1 LFAVVEGPIDVA
13 ALISAAQRPDCGA
26 ISTFVGT
33 TRIDESGEA
42 SVEYLEYE
50 AYRPMADR
58 KLEEIGAE
66 IEKRWDVREVSIVHR
81 IGQVEPGEASVAI
94 VVASPR
100 RGPAFEAS
108 RYAIE
113 RIKQVVPIWKREV
126 WSDGYVWVGS
136 QVGTRE
142 RIDLPRPHA

>member
-1 LFAVVEGPIDVA
+1 MFAIIDNPIDVG

-33 TRIDESGEA
+33 TRIDESGGA
-42 SVEYLEYE
+42 SVKYLEYE

-58 KLEEIGAE
+58 KLEGIGGE
-66 IEKRWDVREVSIVHR
+66 IEERWDVREVSIVHR
-81 IGQVEPGEASVAI
+81 IGRVGPGEASVAI

-100 RGPAFEAS
+100 RGEAFEAS

-126 WSDGYVWVGS
+126 WSDGYVW
-136 QVGTRE
+136 
-142 RIDLPRPHA
+142 

>member
-1 LFAVVEGPIDVA
+1 LFAIVEGPIDVG

-33 TRIDESGEA
+33 TRVDESEGA

-50 AYRPMADR
+50 AYRPMADK

-66 IEKRWDVREVSIVHR
+66 IEERWDVRAVSIVHR
-81 IGQVEPGEASVAI
+81 IGRVDPGEASIAI
-94 VVASPR
+94 VIGSPR

-113 RIKQVVPIWKREV
+113 RIKEKVPIWKREV

-136 QVGTRE
+136 QVGTRTFA
-142 RIDLPRPHA
+142 R

>member
-1 LFAVVEGPIDVA
+1 LFRIVEKPIEVGA
-13 ALISAAQRPDCGA
+13 IVTGAFRPDCGA
-26 ISTFVGT
+26 VAAFVGT
-33 TRIDESGEA
+33 TRIDESSGA
-42 SVEYLEYE
+42 SVKYLEYE

-66 IEKRWDVREVSIVHR
+66 LEERWTVGHVSIVHR
-81 IGQVEPGEASVAI
+81 IGRVYPGEPSVVM

-113 RIKQVVPIWKREV
+113 RIKEIVPIWKREV

-136 QVGTRE
+136 QVGTRS
-142 RIDLPRPHA
+142 PA

>member
-1 LFAVVEGPIDVA
+1 MFRIVEKPIEVGA
-13 ALISAAQRPDCGA
+13 IVTGAFRPDCGA
-26 ISTFVGT
+26 VAAFVGT
-33 TRIDESGEA
+33 TRIDESSGA
-42 SVEYLEYE
+42 SVKYLEYE

-66 IEKRWDVREVSIVHR
+66 LEERWTVGHVSIVHR
-81 IGQVEPGEASVAI
+81 IGRVYPGEPSVVM

-113 RIKQVVPIWKREV
+113 RIKEIVPIWKREV

-136 QVGTRE
+136 QVGTRS
-142 RIDLPRPHA
+142 PA

>member
-1 LFAVVEGPIDVA
+1 MFAIVEESLEVG
-13 ALISAAQRPDCGA
+13 ALIQGAQSSDCGA
-26 ISTFVGT
+26 IATFVGT
-33 TRIDESGEA
+33 TRIDESEGA
-42 SVEYLEYE
+42 AVEYLEYE

-66 IEKRWDVREVSIVHR
+66 IARLWDVRHVSILYRLGRVD
-81 IGQVEPGEASVAI
+81 PGEASVAI
-94 VVASPR
+94 VVAAPR

-113 RIKQVVPIWKREV
+113 RVKEVVPIWKREV

-136 QVGTRE
+136 QVGTRG
-142 RIDLPRPHA
+142 LASGKP

>member
-1 LFAVVEGPIDVA
+1 MFAIVEEPIDVG
-13 ALISAAQRPDCGA
+13 ALIAYAQRPDCGA
-26 ISTFVGT
+26 VSTFVGT
-33 TRIDESGEA
+33 TRVDDNDGA

-58 KLEEIGAE
+58 KLEEIGSE
-66 IEKRWDVREVSIVHR
+66 IEERWDVREVSIVHR
-81 IGQVEPGEASVAI
+81 IGRVDPGQASVAI

-113 RIKQVVPIWKREV
+113 RIKVVVPIWKREV

-136 QVGTRE
+136 QVGTRT
-142 RIDLPRPHA
+142 

>member
-1 LFAVVEGPIDVA
+1 MFAIVEGRIDVA
-13 ALISAAQRPDCGA
+13 ALISGAQRPDCGA

-33 TRIDESGEA
+33 TRVDETGGA

-66 IEKRWDVREVSIVHR
+66 IMMRWDVREVSIVHR
-81 IGQVEPGEASVAI
+81 IGRVGPGEASVAI
-94 VVASPR
+94 VVAAPR
-100 RGPAFEAS
+100 RGAAFEAS

-136 QVGTRE
+136 QVGTRS
-142 RIDLPRPHA
+142 

>member
-1 LFAVVEGPIDVA
+1 MFAIVEETIDVA

-26 ISTFVGT
+26 ISVFVGT
-33 TRIDESGEA
+33 TRVDA
-42 SVEYLEYE
+42 SDGATVEHLEYE
-50 AYRPMADR
+50 AYRPMADT
-58 KLEEIGAE
+58 KLEEIGGE
-66 IEKRWDVREVSIVHR
+66 IRERWDAREVSIVHR
-81 IGQVEPGEASVAI
+81 IGRVDPGEASVAI

-113 RIKQVVPIWKREV
+113 RIKEIVPIWKREV

-136 QVGTRE
+136 QVGTR
-142 RIDLPRPHA
+142 DQAPQAP

>member
-1 LFAVVEGPIDVA
+1 MFAIVDGPIDVG
-13 ALISAAQRPDCGA
+13 ALIAGAQRPDCGA
-26 ISTFVGT
+26 IATFVGT
-33 TRIDESGEA
+33 TRVDGSGGA
-42 SVEYLEYE
+42 TVEYLEYE

-66 IEKRWDVREVSIVHR
+66 IEEHWDVGHVSIVHR
-81 IGQVEPGEASVAI
+81 LGRVDPGGASVAI
-94 VVASPR
+94 IVASPR

-113 RIKQVVPIWKREV
+113 RIKEIVPIWKREV

-142 RIDLPRPHA
+142 PATEKS

>member
-1 LFAVVEGPIDVA
+1 VFAIVEGPIDVA

-33 TRIDESGEA
+33 TRVDESEGA

-66 IEKRWDVREVSIVHR
+66 IERHWDVREVSVVHR
-81 IGQVEPGEASVAI
+81 LGRVEPGEASVAI
-94 VVASPR
+94 VVAAPR
-100 RGPAFEAS
+100 RGAAFEAS

-113 RIKQVVPIWKREV
+113 RIKEIVPIWKREV
-126 WSDGYVWVGS
+126 WSDGYIWVGS

-142 RIDLPRPHA
+142 PANR

>member
-1 LFAVVEGPIDVA
+1 LFAIVEGKIDVGA
-13 ALISAAQRPDCGA
+13 MIEDAQRPDCGA
-26 ISTFVGT
+26 VSTFVGT
-33 TRIDESGEA
+33 TRVDEAGGNA
-42 SVEYLEYE
+42 VEYLEYE

-66 IEKRWDVREVSIVHR
+66 IEARWDVGHVAIVHR
-81 IGQVEPGEASVAI
+81 IGRVDPGEASVAI
-94 VVASPR
+94 VVATPR

-113 RIKQVVPIWKREV
+113 RIKEIVPIWKREV

-136 QVGTRE
+136 QVGTRPPA
-142 RIDLPRPHA
+142 RGS

>member
-1 LFAVVEGPIDVA
+1 
-13 ALISAAQRPDCGA
+13 
-26 ISTFVGT
+26 
-33 TRIDESGEA
+33 
-42 SVEYLEYE
+42 
-50 AYRPMADR
+50 MADR

-66 IEKRWDVREVSIVHR
+66 IDERWDARHVSIVHR
-81 IGQVEPGEASVAI
+81 IGRVDPGEASVAI

-113 RIKQVVPIWKREV
+113 RIKEIVPIWKREV

-136 QVGTRE
+136 QVGTRS
-142 RIDLPRPHA
+142 

>member
-1 LFAVVEGPIDVA
+1 VFAIVEDQIDVA
-13 ALISAAQRPDCGA
+13 ALISAAQRSDCGA

-33 TRIDESGEA
+33 TRVDENDGA

-50 AYRPMADR
+50 AYRPMAYR

-66 IEKRWDVREVSIVHR
+66 IRERWDAREVAIVHR
-81 IGQVEPGEASVAI
+81 IGRVDPGEASVAI

-100 RGPAFEAS
+100 RGQAFEAS

-113 RIKQVVPIWKREV
+113 RIKEIVPIWKREV
-126 WSDGYVWVGS
+126 WSDGYVWV
-136 QVGTRE
+136 
-142 RIDLPRPHA
+142 

>member
-1 LFAVVEGPIDVA
+1 MFAIVEGKIDVGA
-13 ALISAAQRPDCGA
+13 MIEGAQRPDCGA
-26 ISTFVGT
+26 VSTFVGT
-33 TRIDESGEA
+33 TRVDEAGGNA
-42 SVEYLEYE
+42 VESLEYE

-66 IEKRWDVREVSIVHR
+66 IEARWDVGHVAIVHR
-81 IGQVEPGEASVAI
+81 IGRVDPGEASVAI

-113 RIKQVVPIWKREV
+113 RIKEIVPIW
-126 WSDGYVWVGS
+126 
-136 QVGTRE
+136 
-142 RIDLPRPHA
+142 

>member
-1 LFAVVEGPIDVA
+1 MFAVVEGKIDVG
-13 ALISAAQRPDCGA
+13 ALVAEAQRPDCGA
-26 ISTFVGT
+26 ISLFVGT
-33 TRIDESGEA
+33 TRVDEAGGNA
-42 SVEYLEYE
+42 VEFLEYE

-66 IEKRWDVREVSIVHR
+66 IERRWVVGHVAIVHR
-81 IGQVEPGEASVAI
+81 IGRVDPGEASVAI

-113 RIKQVVPIWKREV
+113 RIKEVVPIWKREV

-136 QVGTRE
+136 QVGTRPPA
-142 RIDLPRPHA
+142 RGS

>member
-1 LFAVVEGPIDVA
+1 VFAIVEEPIDVA
-13 ALISAAQRPDCGA
+13 ALIYAAQRPDCGA
-26 ISTFVGT
+26 ISVFVGT
-33 TRIDESGEA
+33 TRVDESSGA
-42 SVEYLEYE
+42 TVEHLEYE

-58 KLEEIGAE
+58 KLEEIGGE
-66 IEKRWDVREVSIVHR
+66 IRERWDARGVAIVHR
-81 IGQVEPGEASVAI
+81 IGRVDPGEASVAI

-113 RIKQVVPIWKREV
+113 RIKEIVPIWKREV

-136 QVGTRE
+136 QVGTR
-142 RIDLPRPHA
+142 DQASQAL

>member
-1 LFAVVEGPIDVA
+1 LFRIVEKPIEVGA
-13 ALISAAQRPDCGA
+13 IVTEAFRPDCGA
-26 ISTFVGT
+26 VATFVGT
-33 TRIDESGEA
+33 TRIDESSGA
-42 SVEYLEYE
+42 SVKYLEYE

-66 IEKRWDVREVSIVHR
+66 LEERWTVGHVSIVHR
-81 IGQVEPGEASVAI
+81 IGRVYPGEPSVVM

-113 RIKQVVPIWKREV
+113 RIKEIVPIWKREV

-136 QVGTRE
+136 QVGTRSP
-142 RIDLPRPHA
+142 D

>member
-1 LFAVVEGPIDVA
+1 V
-13 ALISAAQRPDCGA
+13 
-26 ISTFVGT
+26 
-33 TRIDESGEA
+33 DESDVA

-66 IEKRWDVREVSIVHR
+66 IKERWDVREVSIVHR
-81 IGQVEPGEASVAI
+81 IGRVDPGEASVVI
-94 VVASPR
+94 VIASPR

-113 RIKQVVPIWKREV
+113 RIKEIVPIWKREV

-142 RIDLPRPHA
+142 PVNG

>member
-1 LFAVVEGPIDVA
+1 MRLFRIVEEPIDVGA
-13 ALISAAQRPDCGA
+13 IVTGAFRPDCGA
-26 ISTFVGT
+26 VATFIGT
-33 TRIDESGEA
+33 TRVDESAGVEGAVA

-66 IEKRWDVREVSIVHR
+66 IRERWQVVHVSIVHR
-81 IGQVEPGEASVAI
+81 LGRVDPGEPSVAI

-113 RIKQVVPIWKREV
+113 RIKEIVPIWKREV

-136 QVGTRE
+136 QIGTRSVE
-142 RIDLPRPHA
+142 

>member
-1 LFAVVEGPIDVA
+1 LFAVVEGRIDVG
-13 ALISAAQRPDCGA
+13 ALIAEAQRPDCGA

-33 TRIDESGEA
+33 TRVDETDGNA
-42 SVEYLEYE
+42 VEYLEYE

-58 KLEEIGAE
+58 KLEEIGTE
-66 IEKRWDVREVSIVHR
+66 IQGRWDVGHVAIVHR
-81 IGQVEPGEASVAI
+81 IGRVDPGEASVAI

-113 RIKQVVPIWKREV
+113 RIKEVVPIWKREV

-136 QVGTRE
+136 QVGTRPPA
-142 RIDLPRPHA
+142 RGS

>member
-1 LFAVVEGPIDVA
+1 VFAIVEGPIDVG
-13 ALISAAQRPDCGA
+13 ALVSAAQKPDCGA
-26 ISTFVGT
+26 VSTFVGT
-33 TRIDESGEA
+33 TRVDENEGA
-42 SVEYLEYE
+42 SVEHLEYE

-66 IEKRWDVREVSIVHR
+66 IRERWDVRHVAIVHR
-81 IGQVEPGEASVAI
+81 IGRVDPGEASVAI
-94 VVASPR
+94 LVAAAR

-113 RIKQVVPIWKREV
+113 RIKVVVPIWKREV

-142 RIDLPRPHA
+142 TVDLL

>member
-1 LFAVVEGPIDVA
+1 MFRIVEESIDVG
-13 ALISAAQRPDCGA
+13 ALILEAQRPDCGA
-26 ISTFVGT
+26 VAAFVGT
-33 TRIDESGEA
+33 TRVDESSGA

-58 KLEEIGAE
+58 KLEEIGTE
-66 IEKRWDVREVSIVHR
+66 IRERWEVGHVSIVHR
-81 IGQVEPGEASVAI
+81 LGRLAPGEASVAI
-94 VVASPR
+94 VVATPR

-113 RIKQVVPIWKREV
+113 RIKEIVPIWKREV

-136 QVGTRE
+136 QIGTRSS
-142 RIDLPRPHA
+142 A

>member
-1 LFAVVEGPIDVA
+1 MFAIVEEPIDVA
-13 ALISAAQRPDCGA
+13 ALIFDAQRPDCGA

-33 TRIDESGEA
+33 TRVDESGGA
-42 SVEYLEYE
+42 SVEHLEYE

-66 IEKRWDVREVSIVHR
+66 IRERWDARDVSIVHR
-81 IGQVEPGEASVAI
+81 IGRVDPGEASVAI
-94 VVASPR
+94 VVAAPR
-100 RGPAFEAS
+100 RGAAFDAS

-113 RIKQVVPIWKREV
+113 RIKEVVPIWKREV

-136 QVGTRE
+136 QVGTR
-142 RIDLPRPHA
+142 DQTPQAP

>member
-1 LFAVVEGPIDVA
+1 MFAIVEGRIDVA

-33 TRIDESGEA
+33 TRVDESDGA

-58 KLEEIGAE
+58 KLEEIGGE
-66 IEKRWDVREVSIVHR
+66 IRERWDAREVAIVHR
-81 IGQVEPGEASVAI
+81 IGRVDPGEASVAI

-100 RGPAFEAS
+100 RGQAFEAS

-113 RIKQVVPIWKREV
+113 RIKEVVPIWKREV

-136 QVGTRE
+136 QVGTRDPASE
-142 RIDLPRPHA
+142 KA

>member
-1 LFAVVEGPIDVA
+1 MFRIVEEPIDVG
-13 ALISAAQRPDCGA
+13 ALVTGAFRANCGA
-26 ISTFVGT
+26 VSTFIGT
-33 TRIDESGEA
+33 TRIDESFGA

-66 IEKRWDVREVSIVHR
+66 IDERWEVEEVSIVHR
-81 IGQVEPGEASVAI
+81 IGRVYPGEPSVVI

-113 RIKQVVPIWKREV
+113 RIKEVVPIWKREV

-136 QVGTRE
+136 QVGTRSASE
-142 RIDLPRPHA
+142 V

>member
-1 LFAVVEGPIDVA
+1 LFAIVEGPIDVG

-33 TRIDESGEA
+33 TRVDESEGA
-42 SVEYLEYE
+42 SVDYLEYE

-58 KLEEIGAE
+58 KLEGIGAE
-66 IEKRWDVREVSIVHR
+66 IGQRWDVKGVSIVHR
-81 IGQVEPGEASVAI
+81 IGRVDPGEASVAI
-94 VVASPR
+94 VVATPR

-113 RIKQVVPIWKREV
+113 RIKEVVPIWKREV

-142 RIDLPRPHA
+142 RAGLS

>member
-1 LFAVVEGPIDVA
+1 MA
-13 ALISAAQRPDCGA
+13 
-26 ISTFVGT
+26 TFVGT
-33 TRIDESGEA
+33 TRVDANSGA

-58 KLEEIGAE
+58 KLEEITAE
-66 IEKRWDVREVSIVHR
+66 IRERWDVGHVAIVHR
-81 IGQVEPGEASVAI
+81 LGRVDPGEPSVAI

-113 RIKQVVPIWKREV
+113 RIKEIVPIWKREV

-136 QVGTRE
+136 QVGTRS
-142 RIDLPRPHA
+142 

>member
-1 LFAVVEGPIDVA
+1 MFAIVEEPIDVA

-26 ISTFVGT
+26 ISVFVGT
-33 TRIDESGEA
+33 TRVDESSGA
-42 SVEYLEYE
+42 TVEHLEYE

-58 KLEEIGAE
+58 KLEEIGGE
-66 IEKRWDVREVSIVHR
+66 IRERWDARGVSIVHR
-81 IGQVEPGEASVAI
+81 IGRVDPGEASVAI

-113 RIKQVVPIWKREV
+113 RIKEIVPIWKREV

-136 QVGTRE
+136 QVGTRDQAS
-142 RIDLPRPHA
+142 RAL

>member
-1 LFAVVEGPIDVA
+1 MFAIVEGPIDVG
-13 ALISAAQRPDCGA
+13 ALVSAAQRPDCGA
-26 ISTFVGT
+26 VTTFVGT
-33 TRIDESGEA
+33 TRVDENDEA
-42 SVEYLEYE
+42 SVRYLEYE

-66 IEKRWDVREVSIVHR
+66 MRERWDVRHVAIVHR
-81 IGQVEPGEASVAI
+81 VGRVNPGEASVAI

-113 RIKQVVPIWKREV
+113 RIKEVVPIWKREV

-142 RIDLPRPHA
+142 RPGLS

>member
-1 LFAVVEGPIDVA
+1 MFDVVEGPIDLG
-13 ALISAAQRPDCGA
+13 ALISGAQRPDCGA

-33 TRIDESGEA
+33 TRVDESGGA

-50 AYRPMADR
+50 AYRPMAER
-58 KLEEIGAE
+58 KLAEIGAE
-66 IEKRWDVREVSIVHR
+66 IEERWDVREVAIVHR
-81 IGQVEPGEASVAI
+81 IGRVDPGEASVAI

-100 RGPAFEAS
+100 RGAAFEAS

-113 RIKQVVPIWKREV
+113 QIKQIVPIWKREV

-136 QVGTRE
+136 QVGTRQ
-142 RIDLPRPHA
+142 PT

>member
-1 LFAVVEGPIDVA
+1 MFAIVEAPIDVGT
-13 ALISAAQRPDCGA
+13 LISAAQRPDCGA

-33 TRIDESGEA
+33 TRVDESEIA

-66 IEKRWDVREVSIVHR
+66 IEARWDVREVCIVHR
-81 IGQVEPGEASVAI
+81 IGRVDPGEASVAI
-94 VVASPR
+94 VVAAPR

-113 RIKQVVPIWKREV
+113 RIKEVVPIWKREV

-142 RIDLPRPHA
+142 RAGLS